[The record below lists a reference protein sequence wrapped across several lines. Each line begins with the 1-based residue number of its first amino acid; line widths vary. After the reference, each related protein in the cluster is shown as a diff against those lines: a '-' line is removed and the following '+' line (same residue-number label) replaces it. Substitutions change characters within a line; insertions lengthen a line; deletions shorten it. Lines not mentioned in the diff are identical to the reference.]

1 VCKHFYK
8 LKEKVVRIGH
18 GRKQRKNGERML
30 LDCNFNL
37 FLRNPQMLKR
47 IGYLKKLDEE
57 EGSVLGCIFIVLLVS
72 L

>member
-18 GRKQRKNGERML
+18 GRKQGKNGERML

-57 EGSVLGCIFIVLLVS
+57 
-72 L
+72 